1 MRERWMME
9 CDVWWMRNEGMLL
22 IESHCWIEWDEWERR
37 EEEIDF
43 EDWEEKWL
51 FWERDWVCYLWNEN
65 EHMDG
70 CCWGDGLMMICMIDI
85 DELSVCLCFH
95 PQWERER
102 ERERERDL
110 YQDWMKSYWKW
121 LSIGI
126 DKWVNDF

>member
-1 MRERWMME
+1 MRWM
-9 CDVWWMRNEGMLL
+9 R
-22 IESHCWIEWDEWERR
+22 ERR

-70 CCWGDGLMMICMIDI
+70 CCWEDVLMMIYMIDMS
-85 DELSVCLCFH
+85 DLSVFVFVFSSTM
-95 PQWERER
+95 
-102 ERERERDL
+102 RERERDL